1 MSREAFYQLTAED
14 ANVLMSMLERHGDRP
29 GPFAAVLREKF
40 NRSRVLSHEDIPANV
55 VTIDTE
61 LVYTINGVRAGPH
74 VLVHKPAGGLPRLA
88 LSVCSMR
95 GLALLGLAVGAKTEI
110 PGNDG
115 EFEVLTVES
124 VVFQPEAET
133 RLKEDGRQAAE
144 LVDEAPQVVDFR
156 PRPMKIVISDDDD
169 PGPSAA

>member
-14 ANVLMSMLERHGDRP
+14 ANVLMSMLERQGDRP

-40 NRSRVLSHEDIPANV
+40 NRSSVFSRQDIPANV

-61 LVYTINGVRAGPH
+61 LVYTINGVRVGPH

-95 GLALLGLAVGAKTEI
+95 GLALLGLAIGEKTEI

-124 VVFQPEAET
+124 VLFQPEAET
-133 RLKEDGRQAAE
+133 RLKEKDRGAAE
-144 LVDEAPQVVDFR
+144 LIDPKVVDFR
-156 PRPMKIVISDDDD
+156 PRPKKAVISDDDD

>member
-14 ANVLMSMLERHGDRP
+14 ANVLMSMLERQGDRP

-40 NRSRVLSHEDIPANV
+40 NRSSVFSREDIPPDV
-55 VTIDTE
+55 VTIDTQFI
-61 LVYTINGVRAGPH
+61 YTINGVRVGPH
-74 VLVHKPAGGLPRLA
+74 VLVHKPAGGLPKLA

-95 GLALLGLAVGAKTEI
+95 GLALLGLAIGEKTEI
-110 PGNDG
+110 PGNDA

-124 VVFQPEAET
+124 VLFQPEAET
-133 RLKEDGRQAAE
+133 RPKEKVGGAAE
-144 LVDEAPQVVDFR
+144 LIDQAPQVVDFR
-156 PRPMKIVISDDDD
+156 PRHRKPVISDDDD

>member
-14 ANVLMSMLERHGDRP
+14 ANVLMCMLERHRARR

-40 NRSRVLSHEDIPANV
+40 NRSRVFSREDIPANV

-61 LVYTINGVRAGPH
+61 FIYTVNGVRAGPH
-74 VLVHKPAGGLPRLA
+74 VLVHKPTGELPRLA

-95 GLALLGLAVGAKTEI
+95 GLALLGLAIGEKTEI
-110 PGNDG
+110 PRNNS

-124 VVFQPEAET
+124 VLFQPEAET
-133 RLKEDGRQAAE
+133 RLGEKGRGAAE
-144 LVDEAPQVVDFR
+144 LSDESPQVVDFR
-156 PRPMKIVISDDDD
+156 PRPRKVVISDDDD